1 MSRIL
6 PFLYLGGRFVG
17 DLETIVSKP
26 ARVLTALLRLL
37 HNLPYRSDISSN
49 LPKLRELRITHIINC
64 SETLPNHYPD
74 EITYLR
80 IPMPDDP
87 SSRLEGFFSAAAHF
101 IEDIRVSQPVSM
113 LACVRAQLA
122 ENISILACFSF
133 CCS

>member
-1 MSRIL
+1 M
-6 PFLYLGGRFVG
+6 PFLYLGGRFVA
-17 DLETIVSKP
+17 IWAP
-26 ARVLTALLRLL
+26 PFP
-37 HNLPYRSDISSN
+37 NLPACSHNCFACCTKYHSDISSN

-101 IEDIRVSQPVSM
+101 IEDIRVSPLVPPCLLVSTP
-113 LACVRAQLA
+113 
-122 ENISILACFSF
+122 S
-133 CCS
+133 